1 MCIEPPI
8 NVANLST
15 ISVLKYVGYIIAMPL
30 LVVQFS
36 FSILVNCFDTLEGHN
51 KTSTACIHTNY
62 AFHFEATHLISV
74 QVNA

>member
-36 FSILVNCFDTLEGHN
+36 FSKLDCFDTFEGHN
-51 KTSTACIHTNY
+51 KTSTAYIHTNY
-62 AFHFEATHLISV
+62 AFHFKATHLISV